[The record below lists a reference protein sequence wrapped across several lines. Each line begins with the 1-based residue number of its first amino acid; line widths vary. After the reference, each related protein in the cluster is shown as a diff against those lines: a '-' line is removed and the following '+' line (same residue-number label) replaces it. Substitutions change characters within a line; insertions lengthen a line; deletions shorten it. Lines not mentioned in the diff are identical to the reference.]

1 VLSEVEKNKQ
11 IVRDRHAATQR
22 LCLGGVDHRQHMAA
36 SERHFLAG
44 SMPAHAA
51 TGVEWL
57 KAWHSQT
64 VSPTFHGLGPMIAD
78 GDCVVEEWETF
89 IHGADGCL
97 YNNQY
102 CWILRIDGD
111 RVVEVR
117 EYEDSHH
124 VWTLLGRNPVWPALE
139 PLTARRQSN
148 LEGVEI
154 TAEFSLDPALLRD
167 PVPTEGGPTA
177 KGTGPEANRA
187 FVRSLRQ
194 AQAVGDG
201 DLVDAHYGPGFRHFL
216 AGERPFGWDHL
227 PLQELYAP
235 LVAHLASPL
244 TLRFGPMVA
253 EGDRVFE
260 EMETYAELDDGTV
273 FDNWHCLIHELR
285 DGKIVETRE
294 YLDTHHVWVTL
305 GRWAPWAAQPVP
317 PLRKARRSNLPEV
330 VATFQHRNPF
340 LDLERWGGALV

>member
-1 VLSEVEKNKQ
+1 VNDIETNKR
-11 IVRDRHAATQR
+11 IVRERHEATQR
-22 LCLGGVDHRQHMAA
+22 LCLGGEDHRQHMAGG
-36 SERHFLAG
+36 ERHFLAG

-51 TGVEWL
+51 TGIEWL

-64 VSPTFHGLGPMIAD
+64 MSPTFHGLGPMIAE
-78 GDCVVEEWETF
+78 GDCVAEEWETC
-89 IHGADGCL
+89 IHGSDGTL

-102 CWILRIDGD
+102 CWIQRIEGD

-124 VWTLLGRNPVWPALE
+124 VWTLLGRNPVWPDLE

-154 TAEFSLDPALLRD
+154 TAEFALDPALVRD
-167 PVPTEGGPTA
+167 PVPTAGGVTAEGS
-177 KGTGPEANRA
+177 GPEANRA
-187 FVRSLRQ
+187 FVRSLHE
-194 AQAVGDG
+194 AQAAGDG
-201 DLVDAHYGPGFRHFL
+201 ALVDAHYGEGFRHFL

-227 PLQELYAP
+227 PLEELYAP
-235 LVAHLASPL
+235 LVAHLASPI

-273 FDNWHCLIHELR
+273 YDNWHCFVHEIR
-285 DGKIVETRE
+285 DGKLVETRE
-294 YLDTHHVWVTL
+294 YLDTHHVWVSL
-305 GRWAPWAAQPVP
+305 GRWAPWASEPVP